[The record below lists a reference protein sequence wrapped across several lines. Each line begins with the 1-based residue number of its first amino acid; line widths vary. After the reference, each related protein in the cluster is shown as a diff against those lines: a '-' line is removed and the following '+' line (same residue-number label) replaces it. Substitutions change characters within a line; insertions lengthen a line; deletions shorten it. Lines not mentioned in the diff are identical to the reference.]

1 MYIRV
6 HVMSCI
12 QCHTYIHTYIQ
23 ACIRTTHVHMH
34 ACELQN
40 KTCTHS
46 SFDVV
51 TVIFFV
57 ASSRAINK
65 QATHW
70 ISKEGAKGF

>member
-1 MYIRV
+1 
-6 HVMSCI
+6 
-12 QCHTYIHTYIQ
+12 
-23 ACIRTTHVHMH
+23 MH
-34 ACELQN
+34 ACKLQN